1 MLGMLPNAVSP
12 MSVGFRRDHVTQ
24 ASVPTQV
31 SKTLQKSRILF
42 QSQSQVTYPG
52 VIIIIININI
62 IIMFTIPVNGAV

>member
-1 MLGMLPNAVSP
+1 MLGMLANAVSP
-12 MSVGFRRDHVTQ
+12 LSVGFRRDHVTQ

-52 VIIIIININI
+52 VIIIIIT
-62 IIMFTIPVNGAV
+62 MFTIPVNGAV